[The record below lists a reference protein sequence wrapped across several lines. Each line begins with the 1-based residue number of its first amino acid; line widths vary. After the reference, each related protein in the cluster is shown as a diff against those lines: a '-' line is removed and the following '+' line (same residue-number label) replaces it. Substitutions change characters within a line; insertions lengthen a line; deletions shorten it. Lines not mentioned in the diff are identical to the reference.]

1 MGCFTQHNAPA
12 NPCPVCGYD
21 EKPIKHQLRLRTIL
35 NGKYLIGRALGEGG
49 FGITYIGW
57 DLNLNIRI
65 AIKEF
70 YPTGFVTRE
79 NSAYNT
85 VHPMEGAKGE
95 FFAKGREKFVNEAR
109 TLAKF
114 RSLPGIVAVNEFFPE
129 NGTAYICMEYIEGQ
143 TLKGYLEKM
152 GGKLPAGQVFDM
164 MKPVMVALSEVHK
177 SDMIHRDI
185 SPDNIMISKSCQ
197 MKLLDF
203 GAARDFT
210 NSGNKSL
217 SVLLKPGFAP
227 EEQYRSRGV
236 QGPWTDIYAL
246 CATMYKCITGVTPVE
261 SISRVRTDELK
272 PPSAL
277 GIDIEASREKALMMG
292 MAPLQENR
300 FQSVRAMYNA
310 FYDSATVY
318 IPEPVS
324 GTTKAGQPEKPQP
337 VAAAQPVAVAQ
348 PIIKPQQVVVA
359 QPPNLAGAPA
369 SVKPPQSRPVRR
381 AGKSTPLF
389 NLGKLKGNYIA
400 IAAIAGVCLLVISI
414 IVLILS

>member
-1 MGCFTQHNAPA
+1 
-12 NPCPVCGYD
+12 V
-21 EKPIKHQLRLRTIL
+21 
-35 NGKYLIGRALGEGG
+35 LGEGG

-57 DLNLNIRI
+57 DLNLNIKI

-114 RSLPGIVAVNEFFPE
+114 RSLAGIVAVNEFFSE

-143 TLKGYLEKM
+143 TLKSYLEQM

-246 CATMYKCITGVTPVE
+246 CATMYKCITGVTPLE

-277 GIDIEASREKALMMG
+277 GIEIEPAREKALMQG

-300 FQSVRAMYNA
+300 FQSVRAMYNT

-318 IPEPVS
+318 IPQPVS
-324 GTTKAGQPEKPQP
+324 DATTAEQPEVPQAASTPQP
-337 VAAAQPVAVAQ
+337 HNVAAPPASAAPQVSVSPPQAQPQ
-348 PIIKPQQVVVA
+348 PQQ
-359 QPPNLAGAPA
+359 QPQQQPQPQPA
-369 SVKPPQSRPVRR
+369 SHP
-381 AGKSTPLF
+381 AKSTPQA
-389 NLGKLKGNYIA
+389 NPGKLNPKHIL
-400 IAAIAGVCLLVISI
+400 IAAIVGVGLLVVSI
-414 IVLILS
+414 ILILSL